1 MNYPMNRKK
10 IGVLGGSFDPVHLG
24 HVTLGSAAI
33 TEGGLDKLIVMP
45 AHVQP
50 LKIGREKAEDEHRL
64 EMCRLAFQDVDKAEV
79 SDYEMVH
86 TEISYTFDTLAHLKT
101 IYPDSKLY
109 FITGTDS
116 FLEIEHWRKGKD
128 LLQTYE
134 FIVSVRPGYRE
145 KQLEERIRYYEAMYG
160 TDVIRLH
167 HEMPDVSSTKIKARR
182 MEELP
187 VSDLLPVS
195 VERYINEHKLY
206 L

>member
-50 LKIGREKAEDEHRL
+50 FKIGREKAEDEHRL
-64 EMCRLAFQDVDKAEV
+64 EMCRLAFQNVDKAEV

-116 FLEIEHWRKGKD
+116 FLEIEPWRKGKD
-128 LLQTYE
+128 LLQTYG
-134 FIVSVRPGYRE
+134 FIVRVRPGYRE

>member
-1 MNYPMNRKK
+1 MNRKK

-33 TEGGLDKLIVMP
+33 TEGGLNKLIVMP

-50 LKIGREKAEDEHRL
+50 FKIGREKAEDEHRL
-64 EMCRLAFQDVDKAEV
+64 EMCRLAFQNVDKAEV

-128 LLQTYE
+128 LLQTYG

-195 VERYINEHKLY
+195 VERYINEHNLY